1 MFASLTYT
9 LLAFLS
15 WSTPIT
21 ALFQPHAIS
30 LPHRPL
36 NPSDPETDILR
47 PVIGDKQNYGLFDRP
62 VPVQAETD
70 VDASTSLDNND
81 ENELDLNKR
90 SPQAPELPEGASFVS
105 EAVPSDLLTAYA
117 NPPTGNPG
125 STAATATATPTAG
138 GNGDYGDYGGNPDVT
153 GTYLGPGGLPTFDPG
168 LLSSLSA
175 LDASLNAE
183 ASSLLSSYPSGVD
196 VECSGIEE
204 VGGGTVTVCGPTGGA
219 SATSKSDGGRIVLG
233 FGGGDERGT
242 RFGMLVWGVF
252 VALGSVGMGVA
263 FFL

>member
-1 MFASLTYT
+1 MFASLTCT

-15 WSTPIT
+15 LSPPIS

-30 LPHRPL
+30 LPHQPVDH
-36 NPSDPETDILR
+36 PGPDTILR
-47 PVIGDKQNYGLFDRP
+47 AVIGDKHNYGLFDRP

-70 VDASTSLDNND
+70 VDASTTLDED
-81 ENELDLNKR
+81 EDDLDLNKR
-90 SPQAPELPEGASFVS
+90 TPQAPELPEGASFVS
-105 EAVPSDLLTAYA
+105 EALPSDLLTAYV
-117 NPPTGNPG
+117 NPPTG
-125 STAATATATPTAG
+125 TATAAATTAG
-138 GNGDYGDYGGNPDVT
+138 DYDDYPSPPDVT